1 MATGTTNPD
10 NRITPLTDD
19 RKAALLPEED
29 PAEYEGLRARFVA
42 AVEPRDAIEELWVD
56 DVAELTYE
64 MRRLRHIRMRIV
76 ALARPEAL
84 ERLSAETKPRRLAV
98 AWSEGRDAE
107 EYAILTQMKP
117 TPEDI
122 TAKAFELR
130 LAAVERISGMIAQAE
145 TRRNIALREID
156 RRRDALAARL
166 RTAAAIEDAEF
177 EEIGQAPAVP
187 QVGNGRSR
195 S

>member
-1 MATGTTNPD
+1 MNKPSAAAGRQP
-10 NRITPLTDD
+10 
-19 RKAALLPEED
+19 ALLPEED

-42 AVEPRDAIEELWVD
+42 AVEPRDAVEELWVD
-56 DVAELTYE
+56 DLAELTYE

-76 ALARPEAL
+76 ALARPEAF
-84 ERLSAETKPRRLAV
+84 ERLSAETKARRLAM
-98 AWSEGRDAE
+98 AWGEGRDAD
-107 EYAILTQMKP
+107 EYAILTEMKP

-177 EEIGQAPAVP
+177 EEVGQSPAVP